1 MLGWEWYGDTNVV
14 RVFLHCLLKAN
25 YMEKKWCGIVI
36 GRGQFLTS
44 VATMAQELH
53 LSAQQIRTA
62 INKLKSTNEITI
74 NSTNKYTI
82 VTICNYESYQATDT
96 PKQQT
101 RRQVKQQSG
110 NNQITNE
117 QQTNNNNI
125 RITEY
130 TDSTEYTDIQT
141 TPYGVID
148 GASPSPTQST
158 KGKFNFKGYL
168 LEHGAS
174 EQAVNDWLE
183 VRKKKRAA
191 NTLSAINNLE
201 REASKAGISLAEAVD
216 MCAGNS
222 WQSLKA
228 EWILKDQGQ
237 PTAPEGQDDLDAMAK
252 QWRQQLQ
259 EMRAADGREPG
270 QFKDL

>member
-25 YMEKKWCGIVI
+25 YMERRWCGIVI

-74 NSTNKYTI
+74 SPTNKYTI
-82 VTICNYESYQATDT
+82 ITICNYESYQAADA

-101 RRQVKQQSG
+101 KRQAKQQSG
-110 NNQITNE
+110 NKQITNG

-125 RITEY
+125 INTEY
-130 TDSTEYTDIQT
+130 TDSSEYTDIQT
-141 TPYGVID
+141 TPYGDID

-158 KGKFNFKGYL
+158 KGKFDFKGYL

-191 NTLSAINNLE
+191 NTLSAIRKLE
-201 REASKAGISLAEAVD
+201 SEASKAGISLAEAVD

-228 EWILKDQGQ
+228 EWVLKDQER
-237 PTAPEGQDDLDAMAK
+237 PISEGQDDLDAMAK